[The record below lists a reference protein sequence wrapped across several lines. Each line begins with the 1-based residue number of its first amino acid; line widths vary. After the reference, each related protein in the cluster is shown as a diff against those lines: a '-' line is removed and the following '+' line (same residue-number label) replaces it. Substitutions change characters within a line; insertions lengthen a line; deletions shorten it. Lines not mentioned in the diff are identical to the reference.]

1 MSFKKNF
8 KICSKNIG
16 ESHRCLIVAEISANH
31 NNNFKIVKR
40 LIKSA
45 KKSGADLIKIQTY
58 TADSLTIKSNK
69 KDFKIKKKTLGAQ
82 VKIFG
87 SCIKKQKLHRV

>member
-1 MSFKKNF
+1 MAFKKNF

-16 ESHRCLIVAEISANH
+16 EFHKCLIVAEMSANH
-31 NNNFKIVKR
+31 NNNFKIVNR

-58 TADSLTIKSNK
+58 TADSLTIK
-69 KDFKIKKKTLGAQ
+69 I
-82 VKIFG
+82 
-87 SCIKKQKLHRV
+87 KQKRF

>member
-1 MSFKKNF
+1 MTFKKNF

-45 KKSGADLIKIQTY
+45 KKIGADLIKIQTY
-58 TADSLTIKSNK
+58 TADSLTIKSNR

-82 VKIFG
+82 VKTFG
-87 SCIKKQKLHRV
+87 NYIKRQKLHKI